1 MMRNLVLVVLCWAA
15 IGNVGAQSTPAVDW
29 SGFYLSGG
37 LGGAANSAD
46 VDTTV
51 DAGSVYL
58 NTTDVRQLAGVS
70 SGNLSEGA
78 VAGGIAAGYGWHF
91 GQGLIGIEASA
102 NSLGFN
108 ATRSVGEVYQSA
120 PPAQFTLEQSVKAD
134 WMATIR
140 ARLGWAQDRWLAYVT
155 GGLAMTQV
163 KFNTSF
169 RDNFVFGGF
178 TGAGGQGST
187 SESKL
192 GWTLGLG
199 GEYALTDKWSL
210 KADYLYADFGS
221 VTTSML
227 VTHPGTPDNST
238 LSSSAKLRTHVMLI
252 GLSYRFD

>member
-1 MMRNLVLVVLCWAA
+1 MGWVA
-15 IGNVGAQSTPAVDW
+15 IGDVGAQSTTAGNW

-37 LGGAANSAD
+37 LGGAASNAD

-51 DAGSVYL
+51 NAGSVYL
-58 NTTDVRQLAGVS
+58 NPTDVQQLAPIT
-70 SGNLSEGA
+70 SGNLSEGS
-78 VAGGIAAGYGWHF
+78 VAGGIATGYGWQF
-91 GQGLIGIEASA
+91 GRSLIGIEASA

-108 ATRSVGEVYQSA
+108 ATRSVGEVYLSA
-120 PPAQFTLEQSVKAD
+120 PPASFTLEQSVKAD

-155 GGLAMTQV
+155 GGLAVTQV

-178 TGAGGQGST
+178 TGASGQGST
-187 SESKL
+187 SESKV

-238 LSSSAKLRTHVMLI
+238 LSSTAKFRTHVMLL
-252 GLSYRFD
+252 GVSYRFD